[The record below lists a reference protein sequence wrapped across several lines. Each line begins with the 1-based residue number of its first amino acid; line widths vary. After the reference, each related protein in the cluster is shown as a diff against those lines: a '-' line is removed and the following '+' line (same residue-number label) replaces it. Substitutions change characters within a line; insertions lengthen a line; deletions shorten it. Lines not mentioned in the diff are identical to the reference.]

1 MPIISLTDNE
11 NNRWKRH
18 AKTEKK
24 QAKQKTTEKDR
35 GGGGG
40 GWQKL

>member
-24 QAKQKTTEKDR
+24 TSKTKNDRKEK

-40 GWQKL
+40 QKQ